1 MHDRWGVPVKI
12 RPATANDFA
21 AIWPIFE
28 DIVSRGDTYAY
39 PRATTQA
46 EAERLWITNP
56 RVTFVAEDAGVIVGT
71 YFLKTNQDGPGD
83 HVCNCGY
90 MVAAAARGKGVA
102 SALCTHSQE
111 IARELGYAAMQ
122 FNFVA
127 ATNTG
132 AVRLW
137 QKLGFEIVGTLPGA
151 FRHPDQGYVD
161 AFVMYK
167 WLGDD

>member
-1 MHDRWGVPVKI
+1 MHI
-12 RPATANDFA
+12 REATIDDFE

-28 DIVSRGDTYAY
+28 DIVSRGETYAY
-39 PRATTQA
+39 ARDTTRD
-46 EAERLWITNP
+46 EAARLWMTSP
-56 RVTFVAEDAGVIVGT
+56 RVTYVAEEAGAVVGT

-90 MVAAAARGKGVA
+90 MVAASARGKGVA

-137 QKLGFEIVGTLPGA
+137 QKLGFDIVGTLPGA
-151 FRHPDQGYVD
+151 FRHPEQGYVD
-161 AFVMYK
+161 AYVMYK
-167 WLGDD
+167 WLRDD

>member
-1 MHDRWGVPVKI
+1 MHI
-12 RPATANDFA
+12 REATIDDFE

-28 DIVSRGDTYAY
+28 DIVSRGETYAY
-39 PRATTQA
+39 ARDTTRD
-46 EAERLWITNP
+46 EAARLWMTSP
-56 RVTFVAEDAGVIVGT
+56 RVTYVAEEAGAIVGT

-137 QKLGFEIVGTLPGA
+137 QKLGFDIVGTLPGA
-151 FRHPDQGYVD
+151 FRHPDQGFVD
-161 AFVMYK
+161 AYVMYK
-167 WLGDD
+167 WRRDD

>member
-1 MHDRWGVPVKI
+1 MNI
-12 RPATANDFA
+12 REATSDDFA

-28 DIVSRGDTYAY
+28 DIVSQGVTYAY
-39 PRATTQA
+39 PRDTTRA
-46 EAERLWITNP
+46 DAERSWMTNP

-90 MVAAAARGKGVA
+90 MVAAEARGAGVA
-102 SALCTHSQE
+102 SALCTHSQQV
-111 IARELGYAAMQ
+111 ARELGYAAMQ

-127 ATNTG
+127 ATNAG

-151 FRHPDQGYVD
+151 FRHPELGYVD
-161 AFVMYK
+161 AYVMYK
-167 WLGDD
+167 WLRDD

>member
-1 MHDRWGVPVKI
+1 MHI
-12 RPATANDFA
+12 REATIDDFE

-28 DIVSRGDTYAY
+28 DIVSRGETYAY
-39 PRATTQA
+39 ATDTTRD
-46 EAERLWITNP
+46 EAARLWMTSP
-56 RVTFVAEDAGVIVGT
+56 RVTYVAEEAGAVVGT

-90 MVAAAARGKGVA
+90 MVAASARGKGVA

-137 QKLGFEIVGTLPGA
+137 QKLGFDIVGTLPGA
-151 FRHPDQGYVD
+151 FRHPEQGYVD
-161 AFVMYK
+161 AYVMYK
-167 WLGDD
+167 WLRDD